1 MQTIDPQS
9 LMKRGL
15 DALVQRARG
24 EGLAPRSKI
33 TAPVSP
39 DFDPD
44 PPKKE
49 RPCFANGSAPPCR
62 DSDYSN
68 GPNP

>member
-1 MQTIDPQS
+1 VQTIDPQS

-44 PPKKE
+44 PPKEGEAVFRETVAHPLSGFGLFK
-49 RPCFANGSAPPCR
+49 RA
-62 DSDYSN
+62 
-68 GPNP
+68 